1 MDAPSSDSERDLF
14 TDRPSKRARRS
25 SPKRPSTAGSLDST
39 HDDARPQ
46 RSHMHNGNGTA
57 LQGADVPPKPA
68 LQPSIIGV
76 EPLDEFIR
84 EIADFVHH
92 MITTRPEGPG
102 LVEVEAK
109 VGVLRDKMSGQRL
122 QLPVLVETSAFAI
135 HSFILPARS

>member
-57 LQGADVPPKPA
+57 PQGADVPPKPA

-84 EIADFVHH
+84 EIADFIHYH
-92 MITTRPEGPG
+92 ISNRPPDAGG
-102 LVEVEAK
+102 TIEVEAK
-109 VGVLRDKMSGQRL
+109 IGLLKDRASGQRV
-122 QLPVLVETSAFAI
+122 QLPVLVETSACF
-135 HSFILPARS
+135 L